1 MKFIIYIFTRFN
13 RSELV
18 TTETELKA
26 IAAPATHGAN
36 NPKAAIGIPPE
47 L

>member
-1 MKFIIYIFTRFN
+1 MRFK
-13 RSELV
+13 RKALV
-18 TTETELKA
+18 TTLTELKA

-36 NPKAAIGIPPE
+36 NPRAAIGMPAT